1 MTLLSHMSTSGHD
14 FELLVSPLR
23 AELLGHA
30 RHLTRGDSECEDIV
44 QDALISAWQVW
55 TKWEP
60 YHPEDTQ
67 KSVKSWLYRIV
78 SNEFMSRA
86 RASKVRRG
94 VLDEFTMEIALGMG
108 GTTPTRWHV
117 RSTSK
122 ENISLSPQVEDAV
135 SRLSPD
141 RKAIVEYFYLRDN
154 SCREI
159 SEKLGMKSSTVRT
172 RLMRAHNRLRPL
184 LARFA
189 REQYHLG
196 TSGVEVPQ
204 DTIEI
209 TKANSDCIDRV
220 MRDDDS
226 CPFLVVQGSPD

>member
-1 MTLLSHMSTSGHD
+1 MAYISASGHD

-23 AELLGHA
+23 VELLGHA

-44 QDALISAWQVW
+44 QDALISAWQSW
-55 TKWEP
+55 TDWEP
-60 YHPEDTQ
+60 HHPEDTE
-67 KSVKSWLYRIV
+67 KSVKSWLYQIV
-78 SNEFMSRA
+78 SNKFVSRA
-86 RASKVRRG
+86 RASKVRKG
-94 VLDEFTMEIALGMG
+94 VVEEFMVEITLGMN
-108 GTTPTRWHV
+108 GTMKQSRHM
-117 RSTSK
+117 TSR
-122 ENISLSPQVEDAV
+122 EDIDLSPQVEDAV

-196 TSGVEVPQ
+196 GAGVEALQ
-204 DTIEI
+204 DTVQVPE
-209 TKANSDCIDRV
+209 ANSDCVDRV